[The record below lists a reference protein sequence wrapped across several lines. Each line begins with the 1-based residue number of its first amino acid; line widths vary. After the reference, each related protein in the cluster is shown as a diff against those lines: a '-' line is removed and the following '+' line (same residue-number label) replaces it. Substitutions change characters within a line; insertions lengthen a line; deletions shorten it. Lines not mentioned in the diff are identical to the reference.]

1 MKKLVHLASMVLL
14 SVFLTISASAVDVYM
29 DGVPVVFD
37 DNTGYPFI
45 SAENRTLVPLRV
57 TMEAFGA
64 TVRWDAETRTA
75 LVTKNETTVAVKIGE
90 NRIFRN
96 GTEIPN
102 DAAAVI
108 VNGRTY
114 LPIRA
119 VLEALDATV
128 GWNGSVLVTSPG
140 AGTLIYEIENSGLT
154 VSNYWAAWENA
165 MALKDASNYAECVE
179 KMRELAP
186 VFLEKSDYNS
196 DAMFYHHLGYCYDQL
211 NQKAEAAACYTRES
225 ELWELAGLHQESLD
239 AARRASFSNS
249 TVQMFVLTDNAKYAA
264 RKHFGALYEP
274 YNGVQFGVTLKGSS
288 HTYMTEFTQYAEKEA
303 AAFILYGGLDTPI
316 STYQAC
322 FTAAKQQ
329 DKIIQYALQPNSL
342 NDLLNITADDA
353 RLIQLAKDLQAT
365 GAKILIRFACE
376 MNEISSKWYTEDYA
390 AYIRSFRYAADIFHT
405 YAPNCAMVWSPNFYP
420 ADNMEYYYPGDAYVD
435 YVGISAYYE
444 YAPET
449 DPLQQGIDRSRFEAV
464 LDTIVGLYGH
474 KKPIIISEGGASY
487 YHVASGKDITE
498 LASQQLHH
506 FITYLPIKYP
516 QVSAMYLFETVD
528 AGGRKFELNKNEAYR
543 KVFVEAISSEFY
555 VSHTEEQTDGLRYS
569 FELGN
574 NVRVGAETVTL
585 CAYFKTFANDFS
597 YAVYAINGVE
607 IGRVSEVPYALTVDL
622 SAYRGQTITLTAT
635 AYDSSGAVCASKSY
649 AIVVE

>member
-1 MKKLVHLASMVLL
+1 MKKLRNLLLMLVL
-14 SVFLTISASAVDVYM
+14 SVMLAATAGAVDVYI
-29 DGVPVVFD
+29 DGSKVAFND
-37 DNTGYPFI
+37 DTGYPFI
-45 SAENRTLVPLRV
+45 SEEGRTLVPLRA

-75 LVTKNETTVAVKIGE
+75 LVTKNETTVAVTIGE
-90 NRIFRN
+90 NRVFRN

-128 GWNGSVLVTSPG
+128 GWDGSVLVTRPG
-140 AGTLIYEIENSGLT
+140 AGTLIQEIENSGKK
-154 VSNYWAAWENA
+154 VSNYWAKWEA
-165 MALKDASNYAECVE
+165 ALALKEAGSYAECVE
-179 KMRELAP
+179 KMKELAP
-186 VFLEKSDYNS
+186 VFLEKSDYSS

-211 NQKAEAAACYTRES
+211 NMKDEAAACYTRES

-239 AARRASFSNS
+239 AARRASFSNC
-249 TVQMFVLTDNAKYAA
+249 TVQMFLLTDNADYSA
-264 RKHFGALYEP
+264 RKYFGAPYEP
-274 YNGVQFGVTLKGSS
+274 QNGVQLGVTMKGSS
-288 HTYMTEFTQYAEKEA
+288 ATYINEFTKYSEKEA
-303 AAFILYGGLDTPI
+303 AGFILYGGLDTPV
-316 STYQAC
+316 STYREC
-322 FTAAKQQ
+322 FAAAKRE
-329 DKIIQYALQPNSL
+329 DKIIQYALQPDDL
-342 NDLLNITADDA
+342 NDLLKITADDA
-353 RLIQLAKDLQAT
+353 RLIKHAKDLQAT

-376 MNEISSKWYTEDYA
+376 MNEVNSSWYTEDYA
-390 AYIRSFRYAADIFHT
+390 AYIRSFRYVSDIFHE

-420 ADNMEYYYPGDAYVD
+420 ADNMEHYYPGDQYVD

-449 DPLQQGIDRSRFEAV
+449 DPLQQGIDRSRYEAV

-487 YHVASGKDITE
+487 YHAASGKDITD
-498 LASQQLHH
+498 LASKQLYN
-506 FITYLPIKYP
+506 FLTYLPIKYP

-528 AGGRKFELNKNEAYR
+528 AGGRQFELSKNEAYR
-543 KVFVEAISSEFY
+543 KVFVEAIKSDFY
-555 VSHTEEQTDGLRYS
+555 VSHTKEQTDGLRYS

-574 NVRVGAETVTL
+574 NVRVCAEKVTL
-585 CAYFKTFANDFS
+585 CAYFKTFANDFA
-597 YAVYAINGVE
+597 YAVYAINGTEV
-607 IGRVSEVPYALTVDL
+607 GRVDGVPYALDVDL

-635 AYDSSGAVCASKSY
+635 AYDSSGAVCATKTYSL
-649 AIVVE
+649 IVE